1 MRSDVTAIEIIRE
14 FSQLKLSS
22 EIDSLGGVISPMAS
36 FDHLAMPRSVRGRV
50 RSNFWQIIE
59 ASGL

>member
-36 FDHLAMPRSVRGRV
+36 FDHLATPRTVRGSDV
-50 RSNFWQIIE
+50 AIGK
-59 ASGL
+59 SGLAV